1 MRDTVFEDTVFGG
14 PIFGESPSGGP
25 ADDPFADLP
34 GVTALPQNP
43 VIVDDF
49 DPAEDILVI
58 ALEDTGAEAVIE
70 TRPTRD
76 RRGTGRCLRAE
87 PVAARRPCSLCIS
100 QPLPAHVSAA
110 VAPCRINAPALH
122 PRDISQQRCKR
133 RSPDVG

>member
-76 RRGTGRCLRAE
+76 GRGTDVLVNGLR
-87 PVAARRPCSLCIS
+87 VATVAGVPGLT
-100 QPLPAHVSAA
+100 PA
-110 VAPCRINAPALH
+110 
-122 PRDISQQRCKR
+122 DIGQILL
-133 RSPDVG
+133 

>member
-43 VIVDDF
+43 VTVDDF

-76 RRGTGRCLRAE
+76 GRGTDVLVNGLR
-87 PVAARRPCSLCIS
+87 VATVAGVPGLT
-100 QPLPAHVSAA
+100 PA
-110 VAPCRINAPALH
+110 
-122 PRDISQQRCKR
+122 DIGQILL
-133 RSPDVG
+133 

>member
-43 VIVDDF
+43 VTVDDF

-76 RRGTGRCLRAE
+76 GRGTDVLINGLR
-87 PVAARRPCSLCIS
+87 VATVAGVPGLT
-100 QPLPAHVSAA
+100 PA
-110 VAPCRINAPALH
+110 
-122 PRDISQQRCKR
+122 DIGQILL
-133 RSPDVG
+133 